1 MYLQMTIMA
10 KRSVAALATLLLAAT
25 VGCPQALAGIAK
37 YADYPVTGL
46 VRVAERPV
54 SMSEAID
61 KVRQQTGGRV
71 LDAQDQ
77 GNQYRI
83 KVLTPKGEVRIYH
96 VDAQTGAVR

>member
-1 MYLQMTIMA
+1 MPLQMTIMA
-10 KRSVAALATLLLAAT
+10 KRSAAALATLLLAAT
-25 VGCPQALAGIAK
+25 ICCPEALAGYAK
-37 YADYPVTGL
+37 HDGYPAGSLVT
-46 VRVAERPV
+46 VAERRV

-83 KVLTPKGEVRIYH
+83 KVLTPKGDVRIFH

>member
-1 MYLQMTIMA
+1 MHLQMTIMV
-10 KRSVAALATLLLAAT
+10 KRSVAALATLLLAAII
-25 VGCPQALAGIAK
+25 GCPEALAGYAK
-37 YADYPVTGL
+37 HAGYPVTRQ

-83 KVLTPKGEVRIYH
+83 KVLTPKGDVRIYH

>member
-1 MYLQMTIMA
+1 MPLQMTIMA
-10 KRSVAALATLLLAAT
+10 KRSVAVLTTVLLAAT
-25 VGCPQALAGIAK
+25 IGCPQAVAGYSGHAG
-37 YADYPVTGL
+37 YPATGL
-46 VRVAERPV
+46 VKVAERPV
-54 SMSEAID
+54 SMRQAID

-83 KVLTPKGEVRIYH
+83 KVLTPKGEVRIFH